1 MIYLHKTEH
10 HNGKLAIASS
20 VLNDSASRPDI
31 SRYFE

>member
-1 MIYLHKTEH
+1 MIYLHKTEY